1 MGPGLIS
8 TLSPEG
14 VREHHWESPHK
25 GRAVASSTTSSSSRT
40 SSSSHAVKVD
50 DRVTKEALAGT
61 DAHEPQAAEKVLL
74 LESGFVEQLKS
85 TFAISAVQ
93 KRQLDDFLNTCPA
106 ILTAFPLATT
116 KPLLARA
123 YSESSLP
130 PKAKETRYQAT
141 VEDCTESEEED
152 GTPTPTRTPK
162 APTSNTDPEFDHGR
176 LKRHHT
182 YAESAPTSPVAASAT
197 TAESLPPAAPQV
209 VKEVRFS
216 DRVPAVLPRKAPVR
230 HTTWS
235 GGTSQPANVHVPR
248 EKMHFDEKWGVLF
261 NSQGRPTPRM
271 RNVLR
276 GLAIYLTEVYKP
288 TYSLVL
294 TPEKLYK
301 FYSRY
306 RLDREPID
314 LTRIF
319 GLTSRSAM
327 RSLEDLYADTKCHYH
342 LVKDDPSD
350 PKERACIPALTPD
363 GFVMWTLR
371 LICAYPDQEAA
382 RLARVI
388 ADVPLDAVPEDPSLE
403 CKDQRTRLPR
413 QISRHLFPA
422 EPDPDVLHLVTR
434 AVRSW
439 KHDTPGSE
447 RPLPLSH
454 ATSCAGGGGG
464 RVAHVIVQNPSTL
477 PPPLV
482 HSDAR
487 SRQGHLNRCRRDYEN
502 DVEIVV
508 PGARSTERDGCRSS
522 RYTRAH
528 AKQESPRRSS
538 KRYTRRSGDKESDRD
553 RHRGDRRW
561 GDDGYDESRCRRRE
575 GSGSRT

>member
-1 MGPGLIS
+1 MAPGLIS
-8 TLSPEG
+8 TLAPDEL
-14 VREHHWESPHK
+14 REHHRDAPHK
-25 GRAVASSTTSSSSRT
+25 GRAVASSTTSSSRAPLE
-40 SSSSHAVKVD
+40 SHAVEVEA
-50 DRVTKEALAGT
+50 RVTKEASTSA
-61 DAHEPQAAEKVLL
+61 DVHETQGAEKVLL

-93 KRQLDDFLNTCPA
+93 KRQLDEFLNTCPV
-106 ILTAFPLATT
+106 TT

-123 YSESSLP
+123 YSESSLLP
-130 PKAKETRYQAT
+130 RAKETARKEARYQAT
-141 VEDCTESEEED
+141 VEDCTESED
-152 GTPTPTRTPK
+152 DDNTPTPSCTSK
-162 APTSNTDPEFDHGR
+162 APTPKDPELDHAR
-176 LKRHHT
+176 LRRHHT
-182 YAESAPTSPVAASAT
+182 YAASAPTSPVAASAT
-197 TAESLPPAAPQV
+197 ATEPLAPAAIPV

-216 DRVPAVLPRKAPVR
+216 DRVPAVLPRSSPVR

-235 GGTSQPANVHVPR
+235 GGTSQPANIHVPR
-248 EKMHFDEKWGVLF
+248 EKIHFDERWGVLF

-319 GLTSRSAM
+319 GLTSRGAM
-327 RSLEDLYADTKCHYH
+327 RSLEDLYADMKCHYH

-363 GFVMWTLR
+363 GFVMWTLK

-388 ADVPLDAVPEDPSLE
+388 ADVPLDAVSEDPSLE
-403 CKDQRTRLPR
+403 CEGQRTRLPR

-439 KHDTPGSE
+439 KHDTPGSD
-447 RPLPLSH
+447 RPPPPSPPLPH
-454 ATSCAGGGGG
+454 ATSCTGGG
-464 RVAHVIVQNPSTL
+464 RIAQVIVQSHSAL
-477 PPPLV
+477 PPPLI

-487 SRQGHLNRCRRDYEN
+487 SRQEHLNRCRRDYESE
-502 DVEIVV
+502 VEIVV
-508 PGARSTERDGCRSS
+508 PGARNPDREGCRSS
-522 RYTRAH
+522 RYTRVH
-528 AKQESPRRSS
+528 TRQESPRRSS
-538 KRYTRRSGDKESDRD
+538 KRYTRRSGDKESERD
-553 RHRGDRRW
+553 RRRGDRRW
-561 GDDGYDESRCRRRE
+561 SDDGYEESRCRRRE
-575 GSGSRT
+575 GRGSRA